1 MATGVGLRIADDECI
16 AAVVTEDGSA
26 TFVARESVLHMSD
39 DGDAALGGPA
49 PNEHAHSVAGFVRA
63 IGDPAGVDV
72 DGGEAYRAEDLLAT
86 AMFCLIDLTTEHLSG
101 PAEFYATHPAQWS
114 PEIVRGVRE
123 ALDYLGLKSV
133 ALLGEDELPQPV
145 HGGDPGRTY
154 ATAAAEAALVAVLA
168 TPAGATP
175 PDPIVTENSLVVT
188 DVMPAL
194 ATPVVTAQAYSAA
207 LPVASLPTKSMDVP
221 VAAAAVPVETPPP
234 ARSRTPLLIAAAA
247 LVGLLLGAVAVSVAL
262 RGGEPV
268 TPPPISDARTEQ
280 STEPPAPAPL
290 PPPPAPA
297 PVVESTTPAPVV
309 VPTTDEPPAPAPAP
323 PPPAEE
329 PAPEPEP
336 EAEQTTTEEQP
347 DAGSSS
353 TTRSPW
359 PFRNYPP
366 DYLPPPLTIP
376 GTR

>member
-16 AAVVTEDGSA
+16 AAVVIEDGSV

-49 PNEHAHSVAGFVRA
+49 PSAHAHSVAGFIRA

-101 PAEFYATHPAQWS
+101 PAEFYATHPAHWP

-145 HGGDPGRTY
+145 DGADPGRTY
-154 ATAAAEAALVAVLA
+154 ATAAARAALVAVLA

-194 ATPVVTAQAYSAA
+194 ATPMVTAQAYSAA
-207 LPVASLPTKSMDVP
+207 LPVTNLPTKAMDVP

-247 LVGLLLGAVAVSVAL
+247 LVGLLLGAVAVSVVL
-262 RGGEPV
+262 RGSEPV
-268 TPPPISDARTEQ
+268 APPPISDARTEQ
-280 STEPPAPAPL
+280 LTEPAPTPV
-290 PPPPAPA
+290 PPPPA

-309 VPTTDEPPAPAPAP
+309 VPTTDEPPAPAPP
-323 PPPAEE
+323 PPPVEE
-329 PAPEPEP
+329 TTPEPEP
-336 EAEQTTTEEQP
+336 EAEPEGEPTTTEEQP

-359 PFRNYPP
+359 PFRTYPP